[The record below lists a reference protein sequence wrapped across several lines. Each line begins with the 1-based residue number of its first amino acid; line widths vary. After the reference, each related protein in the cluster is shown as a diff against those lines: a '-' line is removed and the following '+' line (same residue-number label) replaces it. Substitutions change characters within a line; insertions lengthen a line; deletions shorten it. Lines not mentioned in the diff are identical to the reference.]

1 MRGNALRGKGK
12 IRASEGRSGRNVRK
26 RQRTPGGWRPGKQ
39 FADCPLREISHCKDM
54 MARERSAARSE
65 ERQSMRPTER
75 RNHAQRAQSAPI
87 LLSRLAQPDAE
98 LEVAIDVEVVAP
110 PPADAPID
118 FRERLALALRTTD
131 ARLLDAAERGYQ
143 GVWPD
148 VHAYL
153 CERLGQ
159 TRGLPPGELLASDTA
174 ELLREHEGSERL
186 VWSIPV
192 TDAQVMIFELPRASS
207 RATAIA
213 SLLSGRESDA
223 PTLPS

>member
-1 MRGNALRGKGK
+1 
-12 IRASEGRSGRNVRK
+12 
-26 RQRTPGGWRPGKQ
+26 
-39 FADCPLREISHCKDM
+39 
-54 MARERSAARSE
+54 
-65 ERQSMRPTER
+65 MRPTER
-75 RNHAQRAQSAPI
+75 RNHARRAHSAPI

-110 PPADAPID
+110 PPADAPVG

-148 VHAYL
+148 VRAYL
-153 CERLGQ
+153 CERLARA
-159 TRGLPPGELLASDTA
+159 RGCSPGALVEADTA
-174 ELLREHEGSERL
+174 ALLRAYEAGGRL

>member
-1 MRGNALRGKGK
+1 
-12 IRASEGRSGRNVRK
+12 
-26 RQRTPGGWRPGKQ
+26 
-39 FADCPLREISHCKDM
+39 
-54 MARERSAARSE
+54 
-65 ERQSMRPTER
+65 MRPTER
-75 RNHAQRAQSAPI
+75 RNHARRAQSAPI

-110 PPADAPID
+110 PPADAPVD

-143 GVWPD
+143 GTWPS

-153 CERLGQ
+153 CARVEEA
-159 TRGLPPGELLASDTA
+159 RGLDPGALAAADTA
-174 ELLREHEGSERL
+174 ELLRAHEDSGRL

-192 TDAQVMIFELPRASS
+192 TDAEVMVFELPRSSS

-213 SLLSGRESDA
+213 SLLVGREADA
-223 PTLPS
+223 PALPS